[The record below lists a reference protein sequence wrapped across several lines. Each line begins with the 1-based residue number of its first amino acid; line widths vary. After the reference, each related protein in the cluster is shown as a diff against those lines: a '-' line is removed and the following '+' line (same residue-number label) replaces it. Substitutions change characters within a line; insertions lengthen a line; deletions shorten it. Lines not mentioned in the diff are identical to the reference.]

1 MHSGISKALLFIL
14 LLVFIGLP
22 ITRLQAEDGDDS
34 KPAFVDLDGD
44 GFNDNAS
51 DADNNSIPDEAESN
65 HDTEVEPENAFLA
78 FKPIESIG
86 DFDLSSLLDNSEKF
100 GKLKALTSAI
110 SCCRGGLEPGES
122 FGPGNGIGSG
132 AVAGGCPGGIC
143 H

>member
-1 MHSGISKALLFIL
+1 MHSGISKALVFLFFL
-14 LLVFIGLP
+14 AFLSLP
-22 ITRLQAEDGDDS
+22 LMHLQAEDSDVS

-65 HDTEVEPENAFLA
+65 VEPENAFLA
-78 FKPIESIG
+78 FKPIEAVG
-86 DFDLSSLLDNSEKF
+86 DFDLSSLLANSEKF

-110 SCCRGGLEPGES
+110 SCCRGGLEPGEN